1 MIIFYKCSFRASH
14 GFGIGKYNTDTN
26 QLSYISE
33 KSEEIE
39 NALPKTVEYTLSHQ
53 LGRCLLL
60 ATDENGNYFLGVY
73 RLIEGN
79 DDKYVNA
86 IFYDCD
92 NPQYIIALYEYF
104 CSNQKSSS
112 LRLLESVQRASSVE
126 YDKSC
131 LEFTVRSEIIKELLN
146 DALSSSSE
154 KETKK
159 IAPNSILAFI
169 TTDEYDNYQIA
180 IEDKFSVNKMFLCE
194 KYNTDT
200 ETITDYQLAI
210 KNFKTSL
217 PILLPVAISSAGV
230 ALALIIA
237 FLILLL

>member
-1 MIIFYKCSFRASH
+1 MVIFYKCSFRASH
-14 GFGIGKYNTDTN
+14 GFGIGKYDTDTN

-33 KSEEIE
+33 KSAEIE

-104 CSNQKSSS
+104 CSNQKSAS
-112 LRLLESVQRASSVE
+112 LRLLESIQRTGSEE
-126 YDKSC
+126 YDESC
-131 LEFTVRSEIIKELLN
+131 LEFAVQSGIIKELLN
-146 DALSSSSE
+146 DALPSCSE
-154 KETKK
+154 RETKK
-159 IAPNSILAFI
+159 TSPNSILAFI
-169 TTDEYDNYQIA
+169 TTDEYENYQIA

-194 KYNTDT
+194 KYNSDT
-200 ETITDYQLAI
+200 EMITDYQLAL
-210 KNFKTSL
+210 KKFKTTL
-217 PILLPVAISSAGV
+217 FVPLPVAIGGAV
-230 ALALIIA
+230 AALALIIA
-237 FLILLL
+237 CLILLL